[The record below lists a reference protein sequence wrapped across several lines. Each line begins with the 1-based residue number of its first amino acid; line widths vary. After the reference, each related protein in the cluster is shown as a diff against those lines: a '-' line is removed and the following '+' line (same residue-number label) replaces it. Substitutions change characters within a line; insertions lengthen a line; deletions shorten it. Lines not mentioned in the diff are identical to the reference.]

1 VTDDPLY
8 IAIDLGAGSG
18 RVFLAD
24 AGTDGLSLEELRR
37 FSYPASHIDRHLRWP
52 FPKILDEI
60 KTGLIEAGKFARD
73 VTRRIGSIGVDSWGV
88 DYGLIDADGELV
100 ENPICYRDQRTKN
113 VLLEVFKRVPREEIF
128 RRTGIQLL
136 SFNTLF
142 QLCAHAGDR
151 IPEKAA
157 RLLMIPDLV
166 NCFLTGQAVTEYTN
180 ATTTQMLNATTGT
193 WDRELIESVGL
204 PSMLL
209 SDIVPAGTDLSVL
222 KPALSDELSLQG
234 VRVIAPAT
242 HDTGSAVAGT
252 PLENG
257 WAYISSGTWSL
268 VGVERATPLINDE
281 AARSN
286 FTNEGGVFGTIRFLK
301 NVMGLWILES
311 CRKEWRERGLD
322 VDYQSLL
329 EEVTAIEGSGAVIF
343 PDDQRLFNP
352 PVMLDAISA
361 QLIETDWG
369 DAVDSSK
376 PALVAKTIL
385 DSLALRYASVL
396 RSIETLTGE
405 KIEGVHIVGGG
416 SRNDYLNQATATA
429 TGLPVKAG
437 PVEATV
443 IGNVLVQAI
452 AAGRF
457 DSLAAARQYVG
468 QHAQLTEYQPR
479 PSADWDQ
486 ATRRYAEIESRYLED
501 QV

>member
-1 VTDDPLY
+1 MIDDPLY

-268 VGVERATPLINDE
+268 VGVERETPLINDE
-281 AARSN
+281 VARSN
-286 FTNEGGVFGTIRFLK
+286 FTNEGGVFGTVRFLK
-301 NVMGLWILES
+301 NVMGLWILEA
-311 CRKEWRERGLD
+311 CRKEWQQRGVAVNLD
-322 VDYQSLL
+322 ELL
-329 EEVTAIEGSGAVIF
+329 HDVAAMGAYSALIF
-343 PDDQRLFNP
+343 PDDQRFLNP
-352 PVMLDAISA
+352 PSMLEAIA
-361 QLIETDWG
+361 TQLNETDQTMP
-369 DAVDSSK
+369 SE
-376 PALVAKTIL
+376 PAAIAKVIL
-385 DSLALRYASVL
+385 DSLAIRYASVL
-396 RSIETLTGE
+396 RTIESLTNQAI
-405 KIEGVHIVGGG
+405 KGVRIIGGG
-416 SRNDYLNQATATA
+416 SQNAYLNQATANA
-429 TGLPVKAG
+429 TGLPVVSG

-443 IGNVLVQAI
+443 LGNVLVQGI
-452 AAGRF
+452 ASGRF
-457 DSLAAARQYVG
+457 GSLADAREYV
-468 QHAQLTEYQPR
+468 ARKIRSETFR
-479 PSADWDQ
+479 PKDSVACED
-486 ATRRYAEIESRYLED
+486 AIRRYAKIEARYI
-501 QV
+501 